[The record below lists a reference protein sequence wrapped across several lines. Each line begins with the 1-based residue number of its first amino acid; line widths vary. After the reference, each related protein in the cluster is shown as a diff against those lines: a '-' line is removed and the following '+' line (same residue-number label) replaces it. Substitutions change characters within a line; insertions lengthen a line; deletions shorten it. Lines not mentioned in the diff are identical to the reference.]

1 MAPIE
6 HVTYCLRRR
15 PETPSS
21 MDSKVFAISKL
32 ISAIA
37 FDVLIVSDSSEIV
50 RVGIRDLWILFL
62 LRRSTAV
69 MRTS

>member
-1 MAPIE
+1 
-6 HVTYCLRRR
+6 
-15 PETPSS
+15 
-21 MDSKVFAISKL
+21 VFAISKL